1 MINRHSKFSYAD
13 TLSLV
18 VALIYGYFCFLGA
31 NFMFIQDD
39 KVWGMPRILGCLA
52 IAVFCAGSLFFTAW
66 GAKTL
71 RGTKKNHKEL
81 FIWEI
86 SLLVLFAMFSLFFT
100 TQTSPFMH
108 YFTVSSKS
116 DEIAEK
122 VLKAIDQTE
131 SMFSKYESLVD
142 NRMYMYKG
150 RLTAVVRSNDP
161 AALAKCK
168 ISSDAQ
174 IPDEEKVKTRI
185 DIMKMDLLPPHYSDP
200 VAQNGIKEVALN
212 WLGNARNSNP
222 LGVVSSVIEIDKN
235 SKEWANILSYLY
247 EEGKQPCE
255 VPDPPVFSHEA
266 KFHRLPVL
274 FSQTGFPGFGYLLF
288 SVFLCVLM
296 LLSWYDTPRNGYTKL
311 QSYEV
316 EL

>member
-39 KVWGMPRILGCLA
+39 KVWGLPRILGCLA
-52 IAVFCAGSLFFTAW
+52 IAVFCAGALFFTAW

-86 SLLVLFAMFSLFFT
+86 SLLVLFAMFSLYFT

-108 YFTVSSKS
+108 YWTVSSKS
-116 DEIAEK
+116 GEITEK
-122 VLKAIDQTE
+122 VLNAIDQTE
-131 SMFSKYESLVD
+131 NMFSKYESLVD
-142 NRMYMYKG
+142 NRMHMYKG
-150 RLTAVVRSNDP
+150 RLTAVVRSETSTDDP
-161 AALAKCK
+161 
-168 ISSDAQ
+168 IT
-174 IPDEEKVKTRI
+174 DEEKVKTRI
-185 DIMKMDLLPPHYSDP
+185 EIMKMDLLPPRYSDP
-200 VAQNGIKEVALN
+200 VAQNGIKEVALV
-212 WLGNARNSNP
+212 WLGNARDATQKWKAM
-222 LGVVSSVIEIDKN
+222 GVVSSVIEIDKN
-235 SKEWANILSYLY
+235 SKEWESILSSLY
-247 EEGKQPCE
+247 VEGKQKQPE
-255 VPDPPVFSHEA
+255 ELLDPPVFQHEV
-266 KFHRLPVL
+266 KFNRLSVL

-288 SVFLCVLM
+288 SIFLCFLM
-296 LLSWYDTPRNGYTKL
+296 LLSWFITPRDGGKGYSKL
-311 QSYEV
+311 KPYEV